1 MIGIN
6 DGSGYDTSPE
16 HTSRLVAQVSDLGLD
31 AVRMGMDDM
40 GCETE
45 GEECDFSRRDL
56 AVQARVDADIAIRA
70 VISFRGHVSADGGEG
85 QWAEN
90 FGWKCGQI
98 AEHYRDD
105 IRYYIVDNEPDLDY
119 GPGQRAKARPDLVVA
134 MQKACYEAIKAV
146 DPDIRLESSPAT
158 SPGTGYNRE
167 LLAAGIAQYADV
179 FGTHMYGGQL
189 GQDDIEVLRGYLR
202 EFGVDLPIAVSEA
215 GVDPNWYTQGGE
227 THEGLTG
234 LAARAEWLRDF
245 AAYAIEKDLD
255 SVLFFSIGSVHGD
268 WEIEDEA
275 GLQALRDI
283 GHGPR

>member
-1 MIGIN
+1 
-6 DGSGYDTSPE
+6 
-16 HTSRLVAQVSDLGLD
+16 VAQVSDLGLD
-31 AVRMGMDDM
+31 AVRMGMDDV
-40 GCETE
+40 GCEHE
-45 GEECDFSRRDL
+45 GEECDFARRDP
-56 AVQARVDADIAIRA
+56 AVRARLDAGIAIHA
-70 VISFRGHVSADGGEG
+70 VISFRGHVSAEGGEG

-90 FGWKCGQI
+90 FGWKCGRV
-98 AEHYRDD
+98 AEHYRDE

-119 GPGQRAKARPDLVVA
+119 GTGQRARARADLVVA
-134 MQKACYEAIKAV
+134 MQQACYEAIKAV
-146 DPDIRLESSPAT
+146 DPGIRLESSPAT
-158 SPGTGYNRE
+158 SPATRYNRE
-167 LLAAGIAQYADV
+167 LLAAGIARYADA

-189 GQDDIEVLRGYLR
+189 EDDAIETLRGYLR

-215 GVDPNWYTQGGE
+215 GVDPNWYTAGGE

-234 LAARAEWLRDF
+234 YEARAQWLRDF

-255 SVLFFSIGSVHGD
+255 SVLFFSIGSTHGA